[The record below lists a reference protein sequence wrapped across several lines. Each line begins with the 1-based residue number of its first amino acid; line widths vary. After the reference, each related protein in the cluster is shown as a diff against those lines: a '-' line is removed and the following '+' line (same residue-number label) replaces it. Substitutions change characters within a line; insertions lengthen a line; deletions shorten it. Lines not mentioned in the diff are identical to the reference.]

1 MTKMDLEKIERRKTV
16 RKELLQSSLERLLP
30 HLERMGAVK
39 VVVFG
44 SLADGTIHSRSDLD
58 ILVVMPQE
66 RSGREW
72 SRIIYSEIDRAVASD
87 ILVFNTVELAE
98 EVEVNVFLQQ
108 VMSNGRSVFEKDA

>member
-1 MTKMDLEKIERRKTV
+1 MTKLDLEKIERKKTE

-30 HLERMGAVK
+30 QLESMGAVK

-58 ILVVMPQE
+58 ILVIMPQE

-72 SRIIYSEIDRAVASD
+72 SHLIYSKIDRAIASD

-98 EVEVNVFLQQ
+98 EVKANVFLQH
-108 VMSNGRSVFEKDA
+108 VLEGGRSVFEKDS